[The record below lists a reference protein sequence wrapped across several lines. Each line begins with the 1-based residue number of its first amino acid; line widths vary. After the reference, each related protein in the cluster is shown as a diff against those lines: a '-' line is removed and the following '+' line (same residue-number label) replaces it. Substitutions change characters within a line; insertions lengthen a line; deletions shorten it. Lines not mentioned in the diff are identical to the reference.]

1 MVFECNSLKAV
12 TSPSTVNK
20 MGRKAFYW
28 CANLAKVT
36 FEAGRTENLSI
47 DSSIF
52 ESNSKLT
59 EVTIVNKIP
68 LYGSAFDGT
77 VVKKIVI
84 DTEANNVQFNK
95 YCFVYDHVS
104 KDLRIYVRNDAMKE
118 KITKNKFL
126 YVKPENVIVGLP
138 NENA

>member
-1 MVFECNSLKAV
+1 MFSECKSLEEITIPNTV
-12 TSPSTVNK
+12 TEF
-20 MGRKAFYW
+20 GEDAFSS
-28 CANLAKVT
+28 CALAKVT
-36 FEAGRTENLSI
+36 FEAGRTEDLSI
-47 DSSIF
+47 DSYF
-52 ESNSKLT
+52 LEWNSKLT
-59 EVTIVNKIP
+59 EVAIVDKIT
-68 LYGSAFDGT
+68 LCAGAFNGT
-77 VVKKIVI
+77 VVKKTVI